1 MINNLQVHYLKKQ
14 KKKKKAKKKA
24 DPLPTYFC
32 IPKEIF
38 LGRVQEIKGIIN
50 LSV

>member
-14 KKKKKAKKKA
+14 KKKKKKA